1 MLFINL
7 DVITFIQYYTQW
19 LCTTRAQWIFHTE
32 NRFTNYIDN
41 LAIAGT
47 LFLEITSQYVHY
59 MQIAQR
65 QIGPLHV
72 MPNTYM

>member
-1 MLFINL
+1 MWLLLYSIIHSDYALPEHNEF
-7 DVITFIQYYTQW
+7 FTQK
-19 LCTTRAQWIFHTE
+19 